1 MWHVLFETYYSTEF
15 IDSGGMMQPSKLAR
29 YLAVLLTLFS
39 FPIPHYNE
47 SVTDAG
53 RPIKLC
59 VFVLLC
65 TYVCVHVCVHV
76 EHAGVQ

>member
-53 RPIKLC
+53 RPIMHQTIYTLP
-59 VFVLLC
+59 FS
-65 TYVCVHVCVHV
+65 H
-76 EHAGVQ
+76 